1 MNPILSRLSNSSAYA
16 PIKTA
21 DLTRRMRTFT
31 LGAMNTRVSI
41 VVTLVIAS
49 LLAACTR
56 DNSPRQFADRFV
68 AAEAR
73 AWATGDVG
81 ELKSLERDDVI
92 YHLPGLDLK
101 GWKAHEDFILNGRG
115 TVSDLKQNWKY
126 LSGEGKHIV
135 LAYDSSAIARATDKT
150 PAQMTSNDYLFVLR
164 LEDEHVAEVWANGS
178 TTNKPIDLKVN

>member
-1 MNPILSRLSNSSAYA
+1 
-16 PIKTA
+16 
-21 DLTRRMRTFT
+21 LTRRICTFT

-41 VVTLVIAS
+41 VGTLIVAS

-68 AAEAR
+68 AAESK
-73 AWATGDVG
+73 AWETGDVG
-81 ELKSLERDDVI
+81 DLKSLERDDVV

-126 LSGEGKHIV
+126 LSGEGNHIV
-135 LAYDSSAIARATDKT
+135 LAYDSSATAKATDKT

-164 LEDEHVAEVWANGS
+164 LEDQHVAEVWANGS
-178 TTNKPIDLKVN
+178 TINKPVDPNAN